1 VHIDPEAN
9 AHKQATAMSL
19 TPITYELLSYAIER
33 SNNIISL
40 FKELEN
46 IRINS

>member
-1 VHIDPEAN
+1 VI
-9 AHKQATAMSL
+9 
-19 TPITYELLSYAIER
+19 ITISRLRTIIYELLSYAIEH

-46 IRINS
+46 IRIDA